1 MPNALPEAAVER
13 FRGDLE
19 KLIPAH
25 EARLLGVAV
34 SGGPDSLAL
43 LLLCNAAFP
52 GQTLAATVD
61 HQLRA
66 ESSAEARYV
75 ADICASLGIRHT
87 TLLPSAPI
95 SGSIQSAA
103 RAARYALLEG
113 WARGNGITA
122 ILTAHHAD
130 DQAET
135 LLMRLNRGAGIG
147 GLAGV
152 RAVNGQILRPLLHWR
167 RHELAEIVVAAGIE
181 PVSDP
186 SNDDDRF
193 DRVRIRKAIAS
204 SDWLD
209 PIAMARSAAAQAE
222 SDDALGWMEDR
233 LFAERGRRSDESLC
247 LSDPES
253 LPPELQRR
261 LLIRCIRTLDAEWQS
276 NGPDIQRLAETLRSG
291 GKASIG
297 RLIVRVTPDSWEF
310 APAPPRRKN

>member
-1 MPNALPEAAVER
+1 MQNALPEAAIER

-19 KLIPAH
+19 KLIPTH
-25 EARLLGVAV
+25 EVRLGIAV

-52 GQTLAATVD
+52 GQCFAATVD
-61 HQLRA
+61 HRLRA
-66 ESSAEARYV
+66 ESADEARYV
-75 ADICASLGIRHT
+75 AEICASLGIAHT
-87 TLLPSAPI
+87 TLVPAAAI
-95 SGSIQSAA
+95 TGSIQSAA
-103 RAARYALLEG
+103 RSARYALLQH
-113 WARGNGITA
+113 WAAQSGIAA

-147 GLAGV
+147 GLAGI
-152 RAVNGQILRPLLHWR
+152 RAMNGLIVRPLLHWR
-167 RHELAEIVVAAGIE
+167 RQELAEIVECAGIG

-186 SNDDDRF
+186 SNTDDRF
-193 DRVRIRKAIAS
+193 DRARIRKAIAD

-209 PIAMARSAAAQAE
+209 PVAMARSAAAQAE
-222 SDDALGWMEDR
+222 SDAALGWMEDR
-233 LFAERGRRSDESLC
+233 LFAERARKAAESLC
-247 LSDPES
+247 LADPLS

-261 LLIRCIRTLDAEWQS
+261 LLIRCIRTLDEDWQP
-276 NGPDIQRLAETLRSG
+276 NGPDIQRLAETLRIG

-297 RLIVRVTPDSWEF
+297 QLVARATPDSWEF

>member
-1 MPNALPEAAVER
+1 MQNALPEAAVER

-19 KLIPAH
+19 KLIPTSG
-25 EARLLGVAV
+25 RRLGVAV

-43 LLLCNAAFP
+43 LLLCSAAFP
-52 GQTLAATVD
+52 GQVLAATVD

-66 ESSAEARYV
+66 ESAVEAGYV
-75 ADICASLGIRHT
+75 AKICASLGVPHA
-87 TLLPSAPI
+87 TLVPADPI
-95 SGSIQSAA
+95 TGSIQSAA
-103 RAARYALLEG
+103 RSARYALLRR
-113 WARGNGITA
+113 WAGENGIAA

-152 RAVNGQILRPLLHWR
+152 RAVNGPIVRPLLNWR
-167 RHELAEIVVAAGIE
+167 RQELAGIVKASGIE

-186 SNDDDRF
+186 SNEDDRF
-193 DRVRIRKAIAS
+193 DRVRIRKAIAA

-209 PIAMARSAAAQAE
+209 PVAMARSAAAQAE
-222 SDDALGWMEDR
+222 SDAALGWMEDR
-233 LFAERGRRSDESLC
+233 LFAERARKTAESLC
-247 LSDPES
+247 LSDPLS

-261 LLIRCIRTLDAEWQS
+261 LLIRCIRTLDEDWQP
-276 NGPDIQRLAETLRSG
+276 NGPDIQRLAETLRIG

-297 RLIVRVTPDSWEF
+297 HLVARATPDSWEF
-310 APAPPRRKN
+310 TPAPPRRKN